1 MIFVFQLSV
10 DPASDDSQVDDALLV
25 LNDVCSLNDV
35 RPKLVE
41 LSNFVLKTSNSNKDK
56 IVPVFILASF
66 PDFFVNSEIMSD
78 LKSAVSAG
86 LFPVNLMS
94 DVGIVDDIDNR
105 EAQRVWGSVAAQFT
119 AAQWKILLAGLNS
132 SQLEV
137 KKLKTIFLNCENYK
151 INSSSSIEYVSENK
165 HP

>member
-1 MIFVFQLSV
+1 M
-10 DPASDDSQVDDALLV
+10 DDALLV
-25 LNDVCSLNDV
+25 LNDVCSLSDV

-119 AAQWKILLAGLNS
+119 AAQWKILLAGLDS
-132 SQLEV
+132 SHLEV
-137 KKLKTIFLNCENYK
+137 KNDSFEL
-151 INSSSSIEYVSENK
+151 
-165 HP
+165 